1 MLLLTWKHARLGE
14 TPGRLNRDLGLLCPS
29 LMDKRRSMPRA
40 LSKYTVREWFRL
52 RPLVDRKNHARY
64 QVRERIALA
73 RHASAV
79 ALPHIRGRKV
89 LITVSFNDPQ
99 VIEWQTRL
107 IAKNVPE
114 AIHIVADNS
123 TDPTARDA
131 IRDICAAAGV
141 AFVAVAAN
149 PWIGR
154 EKEGGKS
161 HGYALNWVWN
171 NIVLANRP
179 SMVGFL
185 DHDIFPTAKTDP
197 FRMLDQA
204 TVAGL
209 VRTAPNER
217 WYLWPGFAFFN
228 FGRLRTHR
236 LNFGRDWLDGFDTGG
251 LNWRCLY
258 RKLSDQDLCPAD
270 HERIAV
276 AAGVAMDEALFERID
291 GWLHESRFTT
301 DIDMEPARRQQLLE
315 LKRCSI
321 LDILMALPA

>member
-1 MLLLTWKHARLGE
+1 
-14 TPGRLNRDLGLLCPS
+14 
-29 LMDKRRSMPRA
+29 MPRA
-40 LSKYTVREWFRL
+40 LSKYTVREWLRL

-73 RHASAV
+73 RHASPV
-79 ALPHIRGRKV
+79 ALPRLRGRKV
-89 LITVSFNDPQ
+89 LITISFNDPE

-107 IAKNVPE
+107 IARNVPE
-114 AIHIVADNS
+114 VIHIIADNS
-123 TDPTARDA
+123 TKLMARDA
-131 IRDICAAAGV
+131 IRNICAAADV
-141 AFVAVAAN
+141 AFVAVPAN
-149 PWIGR
+149 PWVGR

-161 HGYALNWVWN
+161 HGYALNWAWK

-209 VRTAPNER
+209 VRTAPEER

-228 FGRLRTHR
+228 LERLRTDR

-258 RKLSDQDLCPAD
+258 RALSKEDLCAAD
-270 HERIAV
+270 YERIAV
-276 AAGVAMDEALFERID
+276 AAGVAMDEAIFERID

-301 DIDMEPARRQQLLE
+301 DIDLAPARRQQLIE
-315 LKRCSI
+315 LKRRRV
-321 LDILMALPA
+321 LDSLMALPA